1 MARKEMKDT
10 RGLQSSYSVTV
21 PSVFYILKANSHRK
35 SKRGVVVCLA
45 VLSELS
51 GTQVRHHQNRKA
63 KSPGDGRE
71 GGMADGY
78 NVHFFQRLGTST
90 SAGRVQLIA
99 LDASAR
105 NALTWELCLYQPDSL
120 TKLHVPLAGARSTFP
135 SLSKRLNPFT
145 DFYNLP
151 LQVVHQAS
159 QVAVPPYSVATR
171 SQGPINSLGG

>member
-1 MARKEMKDT
+1 M
-10 RGLQSSYSVTV
+10 L
-21 PSVFYILKANSHRK
+21 HR
-35 SKRGVVVCLA
+35 
-45 VLSELS
+45 
-51 GTQVRHHQNRKA
+51 
-63 KSPGDGRE
+63 
-71 GGMADGY
+71 
-78 NVHFFQRLGTST
+78 
-90 SAGRVQLIA
+90 LIA

-105 NALTWELCLYQPDSL
+105 NALTWELCLYQPDREAMGVTKALGLVDDLKHCLFKASSTGLSMTQYTFFTNSL